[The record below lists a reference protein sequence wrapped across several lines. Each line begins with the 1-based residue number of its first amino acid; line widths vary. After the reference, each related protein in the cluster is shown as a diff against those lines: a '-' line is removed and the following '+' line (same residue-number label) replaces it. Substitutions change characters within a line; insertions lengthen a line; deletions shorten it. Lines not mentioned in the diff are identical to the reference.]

1 MPKKTRQTAPLDSG
15 KSVLRFERIITCHCF
30 PAVLQ
35 CLFYRIGEE
44 KRPHIQMWSDG
55 RSRARARSAAV
66 GHDSQ
71 FQLFFPEFSKS
82 HKNGGKERERE
93 SNACGRPRPVDQ
105 GKKEM
110 ENHSNGPVTLTPDLV
125 MQLLH
130 FNDTQNRQF

>member
-1 MPKKTRQTAPLDSG
+1 MVDR
-15 KSVLRFERIITCHCF
+15 V
-30 PAVLQ
+30 
-35 CLFYRIGEE
+35 
-44 KRPHIQMWSDG
+44 
-55 RSRARARSAAV
+55 RARARSAAV

-125 MQLLH
+125 MQLLY

>member
-1 MPKKTRQTAPLDSG
+1 M
-15 KSVLRFERIITCHCF
+15 SVVCSIGSAKRSDRIFKCG
-30 PAVLQ
+30 AMVD
-35 CLFYRIGEE
+35 RV
-44 KRPHIQMWSDG
+44 
-55 RSRARARSAAV
+55 RARARSAAV

-110 ENHSNGPVTLTPDLV
+110 ENHSNGPVTLIPDLV